1 MNTVEVWEVSG
12 TDEFAAWY
20 GSLDAKDQSKVDE
33 RVELLAQSG
42 PALRRPV
49 VGEITTSTY
58 KNMKELRAKSGRA
71 HLRVLFIFDAHREA
85 LLLLGGDKAEDSQ
98 WNDWYVTAVPAA
110 DALYEDYLV
119 ETGQTDE
126 EKN

>member
-1 MNTVEVWEVSG
+1 MNTVGVWEVSG
-12 TDEFAAWY
+12 TDEFTAWY

-33 RVELLAQSG
+33 RIELPSQDG

-49 VGEITTSTY
+49 VGEITTSSY

-71 HLRVLFIFDAHREA
+71 HLRVLFIFDPHREA

-98 WNDWYVTAVPAA
+98 
-110 DALYEDYLV
+110 
-119 ETGQTDE
+119 
-126 EKN
+126 